1 MVERRALAPG
11 VAVGPALVLD
21 APLSLWGGIDPVT
34 GRIVDPHHPQHGS
47 IVTGTV
53 LVMPSGRGSSSSS
66 TVLAEAIRLGT
77 APVAIVLREPDEI
90 VILGAIV
97 ARELYG
103 IEVPVVVTD
112 IAIEA
117 GANAQVTATGDA
129 ASVVVG

>member
-1 MVERRALAPG
+1 MVEPRALAPG
-11 VAVGPALVLD
+11 VAAGPALVLD

-34 GRIVDPHHPQHGS
+34 GRIVDVHHPQHDS
-47 IVTGTV
+47 VVTGTV

-90 VILGAIV
+90 VALGAIV

-112 IAIEA
+112 FAIGT
-117 GANAQVTATGDA
+117 GATATVFASGDA
-129 ASVVVG
+129 ASVLVG

>member
-1 MVERRALAPG
+1 MVEPRALAPG

-77 APVAIVLREPDEI
+77 APVAIVLREPDDI

>member
-1 MVERRALAPG
+1 MVEPRALAPG
-11 VAVGPALVLD
+11 IAVGPALVLD

-34 GRIVDPHHPQHGS
+34 GRIVDAHHPQHGA
-47 IVTGTV
+47 IVAGRV

-90 VILGAIV
+90 VTLGAIV

-117 GANAQVTATGDA
+117 GATAHVSATGGA

>member
-1 MVERRALAPG
+1 MVEPRALAPG
-11 VAVGPALVLD
+11 IAVGPALVLD
-21 APLSLWGGIDPVT
+21 APLSLWGGIDPMT
-34 GRIVDPHHPQHGS
+34 GRIVDAHHPQHGS

-90 VILGAIV
+90 VTLGAIV

-117 GANAQVTATGDA
+117 GATAQVSVTGDA